1 MKLLQKLD
9 PRTKIVLVMV
19 ISTLSILMNEVLWL
33 AGLLAAAY
41 LMLFLGGMK
50 PGEVFPRLKRFLF
63 LFVALLVIQ
72 SIFSPSGAPLIT
84 VGEIHLV
91 TTGGVLKGIA
101 VILRMLIIVT
111 SAMMLLTSSPME
123 LVLALIRFGVPYEI
137 AFMVLMAI
145 RFLPVLGEE
154 VRDALTAIQLRG
166 VKIKEIPLGQ
176 KIKVY
181 TYIFMPVTA
190 SALLKAKK
198 TAIAMEA
205 RAFRAFP
212 RRSYLDELHLRGRD
226 YAVMALALAAGLGC
240 CSAYFL
246 VR

>member
-9 PRTKIVLVMV
+9 PRTKIVLVLV
-19 ISTLSILMNEVLWL
+19 ISTLSILITGVLWL
-33 AGLLAAAY
+33 VGLLAAT
-41 LMLFLGGMK
+41 LLLLLLGGMK
-50 PGEVFPRLKRFLF
+50 PGEIFSRLKRFLF

-72 SIFSPSGAPLIT
+72 SIFSPAGAPLLT
-84 VGEIHLV
+84 VGGIHLV
-91 TTGGVLKGIA
+91 TTGGILKGIS
-101 VILRMLIIVT
+101 VILRMLTIIS
-111 SAMMLLTSSPME
+111 SAMLLLTSSPMD
-123 LVLALIRFGVPYEI
+123 LVLGLIRFKVPYEI

-145 RFLPVLGEE
+145 RFLPVLGDE

-181 TYIFMPVTA
+181 TYIFLPVTA

-212 RRSYLDELHLRGRD
+212 RRTYLDELHLCGRD
-226 YAVMALALAAGLGC
+226 YAVMALALVAGLGY